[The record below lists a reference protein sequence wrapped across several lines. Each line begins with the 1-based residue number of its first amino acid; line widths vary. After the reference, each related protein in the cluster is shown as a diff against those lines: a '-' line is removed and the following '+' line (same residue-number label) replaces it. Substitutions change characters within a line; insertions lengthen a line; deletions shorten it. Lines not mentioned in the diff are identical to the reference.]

1 MKKNNR
7 RKNARFGNEN
17 LVLISR
23 KEKKFTKKYKFMQPL
38 NIILII
44 MIIFILFMIFRK
56 VKSFYIKKR
65 ILVKDISKYR
75 NESIFEI
82 SEESLFIN
90 YTYKDDIK
98 NQIIPNLKYIELSKR
113 RILLHENDF
122 KKSENPKIT
131 IVITTF
137 NRQQYINST
146 LRSIQNQDLLDIE
159 IIVVDDFSRDNTIS
173 LVKVFQK
180 NDPRIILLQNKE
192 NMGTLYSKSIGVL
205 YAKGQYIQ
213 SLDSDD
219 MLCNQNY
226 LSKVYNE
233 AIISNANIVG
243 AQALYINEIEKKI
256 SRREPFWVVLWSK
269 IIKRELYQE
278 AIYNV
283 GLDILNMKIK
293 TLDDDIIAR
302 FLFIFQRIKP
312 INVLGPAH
320 FTHQSEHVYFN
331 AFKSGASL
339 LTFCLNLVKTIKAFY
354 MFNNTIGEDYAIF
367 LTKYNFIQGPCV
379 FFKHLKEVKSLNMNF
394 TLN

>member
-1 MKKNNR
+1 MKKNYR
-7 RKNARFGNEN
+7 RKNAKFANEN
-17 LVLISR
+17 LILISR
-23 KEKKFTKKYKFMQPL
+23 KEKKYTKKYKLIQPL
-38 NIILII
+38 NVILVI
-44 MIIFILFMIFRK
+44 MIIFIIFLIFRK
-56 VKSFYIKKR
+56 IKSFFIKKR
-65 ILVKDISKYR
+65 ILVEDISKYR
-75 NESIFEI
+75 NEKISEI

-90 YTYKDDIK
+90 YTYKDNIK
-98 NQIIPNLKYIELSKR
+98 SQIIPNLKYIELSKR
-113 RILLHENDF
+113 GILLYENNF

-131 IVITTF
+131 IVISTF

-159 IIVVDDFSRDNTIS
+159 IIVIDDFSSDNTIS
-173 LVKVFQK
+173 LVKDFQK
-180 NDPRIILLQNKE
+180 NDPRIKLLQNKE

-226 LSKVYNE
+226 LTKAYNE
-233 AIISNANIVG
+233 AIINKANVVG
-243 AQALYINEIEKKI
+243 APALYINEIEKKI

-302 FLFIFQRIKP
+302 FLFIYQRIKP

-320 FTHQSEHVYFN
+320 FTHQSEHIYFN
-331 AFKSGASL
+331 AFKSGENL
-339 LTFCLNLVKTIKAFY
+339 KTFCLNLVKTIKAFY
-354 MFNNTIGEDYAIF
+354 MFNNKIGEDYAIF
-367 LTKYNFIQGPCV
+367 LTKYNFIRGPCV
-379 FFKHLKEVKSLNMNF
+379 FFKHLEEVKSLNMNF